1 MKMLKNKTCIF
12 QMFIAWFFLSSVF
25 ILPLN
30 AKEILTAEKFSNR
43 YLELV
48 KKQHPNIKV
57 KRLDALGFK
66 FTSTKTGVFKAFLD
80 NAYREYKNSPDQITS
95 ILQRYV
101 DIAFSANKLTKL
113 VPKRDQIVPLIRSI
127 DYINQIKKLTKNAK
141 KENSL
146 IYKEFVPGL
155 VLLYALDSPKS
166 VRALVN
172 SDLNK
177 LKIKNKELLGQATK
191 NLNRIVSNGM
201 KRQGK
206 EGLFAV
212 TAGGTF
218 ESSLV
223 LLDDIWN
230 KKNFPVKGDFVVY
243 IPARDQII
251 ITGSKDKKG
260 LAEAAKFAK
269 KDYQV
274 APRPLFNKPLI
285 RQNGKWI
292 IYKK

>member
-1 MKMLKNKTCIF
+1 M
-12 QMFIAWFFLSSVF
+12 
-25 ILPLN
+25 
-30 AKEILTAEKFSNR
+30 
-43 YLELV
+43 
-48 KKQHPNIKV
+48 
-57 KRLDALGFK
+57 
-66 FTSTKTGVFKAFLD
+66 
-80 NAYREYKNSPDQITS
+80 
-95 ILQRYV
+95 
-101 DIAFSANKLTKL
+101 
-113 VPKRDQIVPLIRSI
+113 
-127 DYINQIKKLTKNAK
+127 
-141 KENSL
+141 
-146 IYKEFVPGL
+146 
-155 VLLYALDSPKS
+155 
-166 VRALVN
+166 
-172 SDLNK
+172 
-177 LKIKNKELLGQATK
+177 LGQATK

-230 KKNFPVKGDFVVY
+230 KKNFAVKGDFVVY

-251 ITGSKDKKG
+251 VTGSKDKKG